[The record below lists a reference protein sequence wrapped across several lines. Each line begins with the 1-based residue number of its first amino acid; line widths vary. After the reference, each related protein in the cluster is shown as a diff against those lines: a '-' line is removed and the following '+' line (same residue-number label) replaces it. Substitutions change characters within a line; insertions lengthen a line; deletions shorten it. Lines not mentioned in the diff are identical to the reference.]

1 MIKLFVTDIDGC
13 LSTPFETPDWNL
25 ITSLRELSSRSDNN
39 NEIPPI
45 SICTGRPQPYAE
57 AVAQWL
63 DVTLPIIFESSGLYY
78 PGENRIKLHEDFTEQ
93 SREKVHELKDWL
105 LSNIISSYGG
115 MELEFAKIMDAGL
128 IHPDTSIIDEVVP
141 QIESFVSEHYPEFE
155 VHKTEV
161 SVNTL
166 MKSSNKKKG
175 ILQLCSE
182 IGVTPAEVAY
192 IGDSSGDIPALEIVG
207 QTFAPANAHQSVKEI
222 AGISVLSSVVTQA
235 VLDAYQEV
243 IRLNKQTL
251 LQAENH

>member
-13 LSTPFETPDWNL
+13 LSVPFETPDWNL
-25 ITSLRELSSRSDNN
+25 ITSLRELGSKSKNN
-39 NEIPPI
+39 DEIPPI

-78 PGENRIKLHEDFTEQ
+78 PGENRIKLHDDFTDQ
-93 SREKVHELKDWL
+93 SREKVQELKDWL
-105 LSNIISSYGG
+105 LSNIISSYRG

-128 IHPDTSIIDEVVP
+128 IHTDTRTIDKVVP
-141 QIESFVSEHYPEFE
+141 QIKSFVSEHYPEFE

-166 MKSSNKKKG
+166 MKSSNKKRG
-175 ILQLCSE
+175 ILQLCNE
-182 IGVTPAEVAY
+182 IGVTPSEVAY

-207 QTFAPANAHQSVKEI
+207 QAFAPANAHEFVKEV
-222 AGISVLSSVVTQA
+222 AGITVLSSRVTQA

-243 IRLNKQTL
+243 IRQNKHAL
-251 LQAENH
+251 LKAGNH